1 MEIAQKKHSNRVRYV
16 FGDDELDYQLQDSSG
31 SRSFSVGYAGI
42 SRDRQTLVERNQW
55 LRNVG
60 LLWIL
65 LGGVFTGI
73 SLTGDQGL
81 KISVWLWVGLACYGA
96 YHFFSTRY
104 TIIPTESGNLLVIDD
119 ADGQR
124 ILDEIASRRAGYLR
138 REFDFMPES
147 ESPEQH
153 RGRFKWLHREGAL
166 SEDELKQ
173 RLATIDAMD
182 PGRATVVAPEPG
194 ARLN

>member
-1 MEIAQKKHSNRVRYV
+1 VEISQKKLSNKIRYV
-16 FGDDELDYQLQDSSG
+16 FGEDELDYYLQDSSG
-31 SRSFSVGYAGI
+31 SRSFSVAYAAIG
-42 SRDRQTLVERNQW
+42 RDRQTLVERNQW

-60 LLWIL
+60 LLWMV
-65 LGGVFTGI
+65 LGVVLTGM
-73 SLTGDQGL
+73 SLSGDQGL
-81 KISVWLWVGLACYGA
+81 KISFWLWVGLACYAG

-104 TIIPTESGNLLVIDD
+104 TIIPTDSGNLLVIDD

-124 ILDEIASRRAGYLR
+124 ILAEIASRRAAYMR
-138 REFDFMPES
+138 REYDFMPES

-153 RGRFKWLHREGAL
+153 RGRFKWLHREGVL
-166 SEDELKQ
+166 TEEELNQ

-182 PGRATVVAPEPG
+182 PSRGAIGPEPG